1 MLAFIKKNK
10 DNSWLL
16 VAFFIVALIL
26 WNTNILFQNLKKEER
41 AKIEL
46 WSMAQREFVENNTVN
61 NLTFQVLQQTWI
73 NPMIHV
79 NDQGKIIGHKNI
91 DWDPAL
97 EDSLA
102 IYKRLEK
109 IKKEN
114 QPILIRY
121 KDSLTSINQKLYYGD
136 SVLLKKLQYYPLALL
151 LIIFLFGAVLYF
163 VFKTSRVSE
172 QNRLW
177 AAMAKETAHQI
188 GTPLS
193 SMIGWITILKEQQ
206 TNEPLNEMEKDIERL
221 QIITERFSKVG
232 SLPELTQ
239 SDVVKEIQNTLL
251 YLEKRSSKLIQFKY
265 ELPKKAIHIPLNAQ
279 LFSWTLENL
288 INNSIDAMKG
298 KGILSLNFFEGQKTI
313 ALDISDTGSGIKKE
327 NFKRI
332 FNPGFST
339 KKRGWGLGLSL
350 AKRIISDYHKGKIG
364 IKSSVLGK
372 GTTFQIVLKKD
383 RLKLGLNFF
392 GNCFKRLWG
401 AFHLFLKSSVGHSIK
416 GN

>member
-41 AKIEL
+41 AKMEL

-221 QIITERFSKVG
+221 QVITERFSKVG
-232 SLPELTQ
+232 SLPELKQ

-298 KGILSLNFFEGQKTI
+298 KGILSLNFFEGQNTI
-313 ALDISDTGSGIKKE
+313 AFDISDTGSGIKKE

-350 AKRIISDYHKGKIG
+350 AKRIISDYHKGKIV
-364 IKSSVLGK
+364 IKSSVLGR

-383 RLKLGLNFF
+383 
-392 GNCFKRLWG
+392 
-401 AFHLFLKSSVGHSIK
+401 
-416 GN
+416 